1 MTLSERFAQQVDLL
15 PAGIKQVLDQALAA
29 GNVVQD
35 VEIGAGA
42 EAGKVAIMLDHP
54 FRYVPDALPAGVE
67 YHELKNRDPMIF
79 EFCTADRKWSLFTA
93 KFKPMVLQSVQG
105 PPDPTPAYIERMKQ
119 VGEREEAD
127 AKLRAG
133 VVPENKAEY
142 VEPRPGDPAQRFIAS
157 MKMTFE
163 MWHDGDGYDL
173 DALDQIPADQ
183 IKEVQATL
191 LNHRP
196 VDWRDIEAL
205 ARIDSP
211 EAKAAVVA
219 ALKHSDPKVRRE
231 ALLHA
236 PQESDPEDR
245 EKLLLRALQSDDV
258 FGGLSEAI
266 DEAEEFHPPAVV
278 EALLKGALDRTG
290 RTAVLFAGLL
300 YFIHGKSKSAFD
312 WDHRPFFLR
321 FDTSDRGERKVVFRE
336 LCETIGVDPAKYHCE
351 I

>member
-1 MTLSERFAQQVDLL
+1 MTLSERIALQVELL
-15 PAGIKQVLDQALAA
+15 PAGIKQILDQQLAA
-29 GNVVQD
+29 GNVLQD

-54 FRYVPDALPAGVE
+54 FRYVPDALPAGIE
-67 YHELKNRDPMIF
+67 YHELKNRNPMIF
-79 EFCTADRKWSLFTA
+79 EFCTTDKKWSLFTA
-93 KFKPMVLQSVQG
+93 KFKPMVLQPVQG
-105 PPDPTPAYIERMKQ
+105 PPDPTAAYIERMKQ
-119 VGEREEAD
+119 VCEREEAE
-127 AKLRAG
+127 AKRRAEG
-133 VVPENKAEY
+133 VRENNGEY

-163 MWHDGDGYDL
+163 MWHDGNGYDL
-173 DALDQIPADQ
+173 ESLDQIPADQ
-183 IKEVQATL
+183 IKDVQATL

-219 ALKHSDPKVRRE
+219 ALNHSDPKVRRE
-231 ALLHA
+231 ALLHV
-236 PQESDPEDR
+236 PDKLDPKDR
-245 EKLLLRALQSDDV
+245 EKNLLKALQSDDV
-258 FGGLSEAI
+258 FGDLSAAI

-278 EALLKGALDRTG
+278 DALLKGALERHG
-290 RTAVLFAGLL
+290 PTAILFAGLL

-312 WDHRPFFLR
+312 WDYRPFFLR
-321 FDTSDRGERKVVFRE
+321 FDTSDRAERITVFRE
-336 LCETIGVDPAKYHCE
+336 LCETIGVDPANCHCE